1 MKKIVYCLL
10 ITVFVLSLVG
20 CAPQAAPTTA
30 PEPTTVPVAPATAV
44 PEEPDNATT
53 APPAPLGPTTI
64 KVSGWTYDTASWQA
78 NIAKYETWVST
89 EADPQ
94 VNVKVDWTDADFDSY
109 DTFITTL
116 FQGGDSRDVIVS
128 SDQWLGKLA
137 DAGWVVPLE
146 DSWPEVR
153 EYASDM
159 TKHSLESV
167 TYNGKIYGL
176 PYYSDIMVFVY
187 NKTMLDQAGITAP
200 PTTWAEVTEDS
211 KILMEKGITSMP
223 LELGLMPGSWFDDTV
238 YAMVYSEGGKLFD
251 AENNPVFET
260 TQGPVFDMVEWL
272 AKSISVDKIIPQK
285 CLTLEPSDIQQAF
298 KNGETAFVIVPDY
311 MMKEFNTPGISKIAG
326 SAYLSMM
333 PGATHQT
340 DGFTRM
346 YLLGNDA
353 ITDPVKLQASID
365 LINFWG
371 GKTTFNGVEGYNIS
385 KQWAVNNGLGFS
397 MKSLWSN
404 PEVLQT
410 VSAMADVNVLKKQQ
424 GLALSKE
431 GMQAPWF
438 AEWMSYTRSELSKA
452 FLLEQTTEIALENVK
467 QQWLSLQSQ

>member
-20 CAPQAAPTTA
+20 CAPQAAPTAA

-44 PEEPDNATT
+44 PEEPDNATA

-159 TKHSLESV
+159 TKHSLESL

-187 NKTMLDQAGITAP
+187 NKTMLDKAGITAP

-238 YAMVYSEGGKLFD
+238 YAMVYSEGGQLFD
-251 AENNPVFET
+251 TENNPVFET

-353 ITDPVKLQASID
+353 VTDPVKLQASID
-365 LINFWG
+365 LIEFWG
-371 GKTTFNGVEGYNIS
+371 GKTKYQRSGRLQYL
-385 KQWAVNNGLGFS
+385 QAVG
-397 MKSLWSN
+397 
-404 PEVLQT
+404 
-410 VSAMADVNVLKKQQ
+410 
-424 GLALSKE
+424 
-431 GMQAPWF
+431 
-438 AEWMSYTRSELSKA
+438 
-452 FLLEQTTEIALENVK
+452 
-467 QQWLSLQSQ
+467 SQ

>member
-20 CAPQAAPTTA
+20 CAPQAAPIVA
-30 PEPTTVPVAPATAV
+30 PEPTTIPVAPAAV
-44 PEEPDNATT
+44 VPVEPANATV
-53 APPAPLGPTTI
+53 ALPAPLGPITI

-146 DSWPEVR
+146 DYWPEVR

-159 TKHSLESV
+159 TKHSLESL

-187 NKTMLDQAGITAP
+187 NKTMLDKAGITAP

-211 KILMEKGITSMP
+211 KILMDKGITSMP
-223 LELGLMPGSWFDDTV
+223 LELGLMPGS
-238 YAMVYSEGGKLFD
+238 
-251 AENNPVFET
+251 
-260 TQGPVFDMVEWL
+260 
-272 AKSISVDKIIPQK
+272 
-285 CLTLEPSDIQQAF
+285 
-298 KNGETAFVIVPDY
+298 
-311 MMKEFNTPGISKIAG
+311 
-326 SAYLSMM
+326 
-333 PGATHQT
+333 
-340 DGFTRM
+340 
-346 YLLGNDA
+346 
-353 ITDPVKLQASID
+353 
-365 LINFWG
+365 
-371 GKTTFNGVEGYNIS
+371 
-385 KQWAVNNGLGFS
+385 
-397 MKSLWSN
+397 
-404 PEVLQT
+404 
-410 VSAMADVNVLKKQQ
+410 
-424 GLALSKE
+424 
-431 GMQAPWF
+431 
-438 AEWMSYTRSELSKA
+438 
-452 FLLEQTTEIALENVK
+452 
-467 QQWLSLQSQ
+467 

>member
-1 MKKIVYCLL
+1 MKKIVYCLM
-10 ITVFVLSLVG
+10 IAVFVLSLMG
-20 CAPQAAPTTA
+20 CATQATPTAQPAPAT
-30 PEPTTVPVAPATAV
+30 VAPAPVV
-44 PEEPDNATT
+44 PVVVDNATA
-53 APPAPLGPTTI
+53 APATPLGPTTI

-78 NIAKYETWVST
+78 NIAKYEKWAST
-89 EADPQ
+89 EADPK
-94 VNVKVDWTDADFDSY
+94 VDVTVDWTDADFDSY

-146 DSWPEVR
+146 DYWPEVR
-153 EYASDM
+153 NYESDL
-159 TKHSLESV
+159 TKHSLDAL
-167 TYNGKIYGL
+167 TFNGKIYGL
-176 PYYSDIMVFVY
+176 PYYSDVMVFVY
-187 NKTMLDQAGITAP
+187 NKTMLDEAGITAP
-200 PTTWAEVTEDS
+200 PTTWEDVTAVS
-211 KILMEKGITSMP
+211 KTLMDKGITSMP
-223 LELGLMPGSWFDDTV
+223 LELGLLPGSWFDDTI
-238 YAMVYSEGGKLFD
+238 YAMIYSNGGQLFD
-251 AENNPVFET
+251 ADNNPVFDT
-260 TQGPVFDMVEWL
+260 ASGPVYDMVEWL

-311 MMKEFNTPGISKIAG
+311 MMREFNTPGISKIAG
-326 SAYLSMM
+326 SAYISMM

-346 YLLGNDA
+346 YLMGNDA

-365 LINFWG
+365 LIEFWG
-371 GKTTFNGVEGYNIS
+371 GKTTFDGVTGYNIA

-397 MKSLWSN
+397 IKSMWN
-404 PEVLQT
+404 DPDVIRT
-410 VSAMADVNVLKKQQ
+410 VSAMTNQSVLQKQQ
-424 GLALSKE
+424 GLALSKQ

-452 FLLEQTTEIALENVK
+452 ILQEQPTATALENVK
-467 QQWLSLQSQ
+467 QQWIALKGQ

>member
-1 MKKIVYCLL
+1 MKKFVYCLL
-10 ITVFVLSLVG
+10 ITVFALSLVG
-20 CAPQAAPTTA
+20 CAPQAAPTAAALATA
-30 PEPTTVPVAPATAV
+30 VPVAPATAV
-44 PEEPDNATT
+44 PVVQDNATA

-94 VNVKVDWTDADFDSY
+94 INVKVDWTDADFDSY

-153 EYASDM
+153 NYASDM
-159 TKHSLESV
+159 TKHSLESL

-187 NKTMLDQAGITAP
+187 NKTMLDKAGITAP

-211 KILMEKGITSMP
+211 KILMEKGITTMP

-238 YAMVYSEGGKLFD
+238 YAMVYSEGGQLFD
-251 AENNPVFET
+251 AENKPVFET

-353 ITDPVKLQASID
+353 ITDPVKLKASID

-371 GKTTFNGVEGYNIS
+371 GKTTYNGVEGYNIS

-410 VSAMADVNVLKKQQ
+410 VSAMTNVNVLKKQQ
-424 GLALSKE
+424 DLALSKQ

-438 AEWMSYTRSELSKA
+438 AEWMSFTRSELSKA
-452 FLLEQTTEIALENVK
+452 LLKEQTTDVALENIK
-467 QQWLSLQSQ
+467 QQWLSLSSQ